1 MLLFTMHKQINK
13 INIKTINLNYQSH
26 NKIKNM
32 NYLID
37 HILYHIFKIILS
49 IPLKHGSTNIKIYQ
63 QN

>member
-1 MLLFTMHKQINK
+1 MLLFTIHEQINK

-49 IPLKHGSTNIKIYQ
+49 IPLKHEKDFINPPI
-63 QN
+63 